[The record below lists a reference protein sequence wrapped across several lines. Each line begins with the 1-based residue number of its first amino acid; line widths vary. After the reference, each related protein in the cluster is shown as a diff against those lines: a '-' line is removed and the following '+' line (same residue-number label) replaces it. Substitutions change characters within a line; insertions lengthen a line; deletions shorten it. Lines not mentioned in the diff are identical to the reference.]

1 MLASAWLACRGG
13 SGRLAGFKVDSGF
26 SAILS
31 ARILVYFKSVL
42 AFERENEV
50 EAAAV
55 EASAASTVAAEEKRM
70 STVVSG

>member
-1 MLASAWLACRGG
+1 
-13 SGRLAGFKVDSGF
+13 VDSGV

-50 EAAAV
+50 EAVAV